1 MKKIRDAVPTR
12 NDHIIALEELESTIS
27 PDSLTQWRTAVELWE
42 RDSSAPN
49 PFKAERRSAYY
60 PAVIYINSNGSILA
74 ITEHAAR
81 LEISKEVE
89 ATEDPFATTTAV
101 TDVHASVMISMGMQ
115 LEEDQLVISLLNYYL
130 SLILTSLD
138 VDWVKMMGTLGF
150 TQRPSSLPN

>member
-1 MKKIRDAVPTR
+1 M
-12 NDHIIALEELESTIS
+12 
-27 PDSLTQWRTAVELWE
+27 
-42 RDSSAPN
+42 
-49 PFKAERRSAYY
+49 YY
-60 PAVIYINSNGSILA
+60 LAVIYINSNGSILA
-74 ITEHAAR
+74 ITEHAAH

-89 ATEDPFATTTAV
+89 ATEDPFATTMAV